1 MNLPIE
7 FEKKMKAFLGDEW
20 DDFLYSYDNN
30 RFQALRFNTLKV
42 QSHEEIMRILMV
54 LEISSDKRVSWANE
68 AYYFDENVRPGK
80 MCIRDRDRILGIF
93 PVGIFIFII
102 IFFDEPCNIFIY
114 AVHVFVH

>member
-42 QSHEEIMRILMV
+42 QSHEEIMRILKV
-54 LEISSDKRVSWANE
+54 L
-68 AYYFDENVRPGK
+68 
-80 MCIRDRDRILGIF
+80 
-93 PVGIFIFII
+93 
-102 IFFDEPCNIFIY
+102 
-114 AVHVFVH
+114 